1 MPSFQIYVTEPDVID
16 LDVVRE
22 VMGSADYG
30 LVAGS
35 TDFTAG
41 DASICDTVL
50 IRSATHVDAT
60 TKEKMPNL
68 QHVVRVGVGLDN
80 VDLDFCEQNNI
91 AVYNAP
97 GANADAVAEYAVA
110 VILLSLRKMHL
121 LERSDLETWNRFKFS
136 GQSIATRTVGIIGF
150 GHIGQLLQQK
160 LQALGCKDFL
170 LYDPYVTDAP
180 DGTRMA
186 ELDELLSESDI
197 ISLHLPLVPATEHI
211 INAGKLSL
219 LKEGAILLNA
229 SRGGIVDEA
238 AVVAA
243 LNDKQFTYIADAVEG
258 EPQVNPALLDQP
270 NILIT
275 PHIGSLTDDAEKAM
289 VRVAMQNLI
298 EGKKATV
305 LPKA

>member
-1 MPSFQIYVTEPDVID
+1 MPAFQIYVTEPEVID

-22 VMGSADYG
+22 VLGGADYN
-30 LVAGS
+30 LIAGS
-35 TDFTAG
+35 TDFSVG
-41 DASICDTVL
+41 DASICNTVL
-50 IRSATHVDAT
+50 IRSGTHVDAT

-80 VDLDFCEQNNI
+80 VDLAFCEQNGV

-97 GANADAVAEYAVA
+97 GANAEAVAEYAVA
-110 VILLSLRKMHL
+110 VILLALRNIHL

-136 GQSIATRTVGIIGF
+136 GTSIASRTVGIVGF
-150 GHIGQLLQQK
+150 GHIGKLLFQK

-170 LYDPYVTDAP
+170 LYDPYVTEAP
-180 DGTRMA
+180 EGTRMA
-186 ELDELLSESDI
+186 ELDELLSESDV
-197 ISLHLPLVPATEHI
+197 ISLHLPLLPATEHI

-219 LKEGAILLNA
+219 LKENAILLNA
-229 SRGGIVDEA
+229 ARGGIVDEA

-243 LNDKQFTYIADAVEG
+243 LTDKQFTYIADAVEG

-275 PHIGSLTDDAEKAM
+275 PHIASLTDDAEKAM
-289 VRVAMQNLI
+289 ARVAVQNLVD
-298 EGKKATV
+298 GKQAAK
-305 LPKA
+305 LPA